1 MSEAQNERTL
11 EKLPAF
17 LEWPSWGLSHS
28 LAPVGNLP
36 SQHINRLASQRFVTG
51 PFGLRGL

>member
-17 LEWPSWGLSHS
+17 LPRPSWGLSHS

-36 SQHINRLASQRFVTG
+36 SQHINRLDSQGFVTG
-51 PFGLRGL
+51 PFRLGGH